1 MTFSDPCLLA
11 VRHPEQAGPGAGTL
25 PDPCPASDAQGIA
38 DLASLRA
45 LLICDRRELGGG
57 CDLVPVAGGWLE
69 VVTDAPMA
77 SGLPRIRGLIRHG
90 PDGSRP
96 IDPALALSLIL
107 DRLTGDHGPAG
118 AALARRVQASRHR
131 IATICG
137 QRLARPHPAPDWLT
151 AEQAVI
157 FGHWMHPCPKAL
169 SGMSLPEE
177 RAMTPDWCGA
187 LHLVGLSV
195 RKDLIAGTDPD
206 RVRDL
211 PGMDLDPGPG
221 RILLPAHPLTWD
233 RARRDPAI
241 AALLSQGA
249 IRELGPVGPA
259 WWATSS
265 VRTLW
270 RGDSPWQV
278 KVSLPVTITNS
289 QRVNKRHELLAGA
302 AMSARIGALQGR
314 FGRLR
319 LIDDPHWLT
328 LALPGRTE
336 SGLEVIL
343 RRNPWRGGRG
353 GQVMQ
358 VAGLVAEPLPGR
370 PSMLAQVMAGHDP
383 AAWFDAYLDCTVAPL
398 LRLYDATGIAVEAHQ
413 QNALLDLSQGLPRR
427 CDIRDNQ
434 GFYVA
439 DDMACAALRAIPHLV
454 YPRAEAEDALTYSL
468 IVNQVFGVVHR
479 MALDGIWP
487 ERRALSALAAHL
499 GGLTRLPGHGGALAR
514 RWLTQPHLPAK
525 GNLLTQLGGV
535 DELLI
540 PGERAPMIR
549 VPNPLPA
556 LAHAGMLSDVA

>member
-1 MTFSDPCLLA
+1 MTDVPLA
-11 VRHPEQAGPGAGTL
+11 TGLSRIHGLVQHGPEGSRAIGPDIAL
-25 PDPCPASDAQGIA
+25 SLVLHRLASD
-38 DLASLRA
+38 
-45 LLICDRRELGGG
+45 
-57 CDLVPVAGGWLE
+57 
-69 VVTDAPMA
+69 
-77 SGLPRIRGLIRHG
+77 HG
-90 PDGSRP
+90 PDGE
-96 IDPALALSLIL
+96 
-107 DRLTGDHGPAG
+107 
-118 AALARRVQASRHR
+118 ALARRVHDSRDR

-137 QRLARPHPAPDWLT
+137 QRMARPQPVPDWLA
-151 AEQAVI
+151 AEQAVM

-169 SGMSLPEE
+169 SGMSLQEQH
-177 RAMTPDWCGA
+177 AMTPDWRGA
-187 LHLVGLSV
+187 ARLVGLSV
-195 RKDLIAGTDPD
+195 RDDLIAGTDPD
-206 RVRDL
+206 RIRDL
-211 PGMDLDPGPG
+211 PGMDTELEPG

-241 AALLSQGA
+241 AALLASGD
-249 IRELGPVGPA
+249 IRDLGPMGPA

-289 QRVNKRHELLAGA
+289 RRVNKHHELLAGA
-302 AMSARIGALQGR
+302 AMAARISVLQGR
-314 FGRLR
+314 FGPLR
-319 LIDDPHWLT
+319 LVDDPHWIT
-328 LALPGRTE
+328 LSLPGRAE

-343 RRNPWRGGRG
+343 RRNPWRGARG
-353 GQVMQ
+353 GRVMQ
-358 VAGLVAEPLPGR
+358 VAGLVAEPLPGQA
-370 PSMLAQVMAGHDP
+370 SMLAQVMAGHDP
-383 AAWFDAYLDCTVAPL
+383 ATWFDAYLNCAVAPL

-413 QNALLDLSQGLPRR
+413 QNALLDLSCGLPSR

-439 DDMACAALRAIPHLV
+439 DNMASAALRAIPQLV
-454 YPRAEAEDALTYSL
+454 YPRPEAEDALAYSL

-487 ERRALSALAAHL
+487 ETRALTALAAHL
-499 GGLTRLPGHGGALAR
+499 GGLARLPGYGGALAR
-514 RWLTQPHLPAK
+514 RWLTQPYLPAK
-525 GNLLTQLGGV
+525 GNLLTQLRGV